1 MLQPR
6 SRTPARNS
14 LLQSYS
20 TELALLV
27 ERRRSEAA
35 LLAAKKEAELAAEQA
50 RNAMYKAQAADRAKT
65 AFLANMSHELR
76 TPLNAIIGFSEMMV
90 LLGDDGLARFRE
102 YAKDISASGQHLLE
116 LINDVLDLA
125 KVESGKLEL
134 EDRQV
139 DVAAVVG
146 ASLTF
151 VRDSAL
157 ERGLELSHVLGE
169 DLPPLLADERKL
181 KQILT
186 NLLSNAVKFTPQGGK
201 VCLKTLLD
209 GDGALVFQIVD
220 TGIGIAVQDIPRAL
234 APFERVRSQSGLT
247 VEGTGLGLPL
257 TKGLIE
263 LHGGE
268 LSIDSELGR
277 GTEVTVRLPKERVM
291 ALAA

>member
-1 MLQPR
+1 MLQHR

-90 LLGDDGLARFRE
+90 LLGDDGLAKFRE

-134 EDRQV
+134 EDRRV
-139 DVAAVVG
+139 DVAAVAG

-151 VRDSAL
+151 VRDSAM

-169 DLPPLLADERKL
+169 DLPPLRADERKL

-186 NLLSNAVKFTPQGGK
+186 NLLSNAVKFTPQGGR
-201 VCLKTLLD
+201 VCLKTFLD
-209 GDGALVFQIVD
+209 GDGALIFQIVD

-234 APFERVRSQSGLT
+234 APFEQVRSRSGLT
-247 VEGTGLGLPL
+247 VGGTGLGLPL

-277 GTEVTVRLPKERVM
+277 GTEVTVRLPRERVM

>member
-1 MLQPR
+1 MLQHR

-14 LLQSYS
+14 LLRRYS
-20 TELALLV
+20 TELGLLV
-27 ERRRSEAA
+27 ERGRSEAA

-50 RNAMYKAQAADRAKT
+50 RNAMLQAQAADQAKT
-65 AFLANMSHELR
+65 AFLASMSHELR

-90 LLGDDGLARFRE
+90 LLGDHGLARYRE
-102 YAKDISASGQHLLE
+102 YASDISASGRHLLE
-116 LINDVLDLA
+116 LINDILDLA
-125 KVESGKLEL
+125 KVEAGKLDL
-134 EDRQV
+134 EDRLV
-139 DVAAVVG
+139 DVAAVVD

-157 ERGLELSHVLGE
+157 ERGLELSHTLDE
-169 DLPPLLADERKL
+169 DLPPLRADERKL

-186 NLLSNAVKFTPQGGK
+186 NLLSNAVKFTPRGGK
-201 VCLKTLLD
+201 VCLETFLD
-209 GDGALVFQIVD
+209 GDGALVFRISD

-234 APFERVRSQSGLT
+234 APFEQVRGQASLT

-263 LHGGE
+263 LHGGK

-277 GTEVTVRLPKERVM
+277 GTEVTVRLPSERV
-291 ALAA
+291 LAIAA

>member
-1 MLQPR
+1 MLQHR
-6 SRTPARNS
+6 LKAPARNS
-14 LLQSYS
+14 LLLRYS
-20 TELALLV
+20 AEFSLLV

-35 LLAAKKEAELAAEQA
+35 LLAAKKEAERAAEQA
-50 RNAMYKAQAADRAKT
+50 RSAMYKAQAADRAKT

-90 LLGDDGLARFRE
+90 LLGDDGLAKYRE
-102 YAKDISASGQHLLE
+102 YAADISASGQHLLE

-125 KVESGKLEL
+125 KVEAGKLEL
-134 EDRQV
+134 DDRQV
-139 DVAAVVG
+139 EVPAIVE

-151 VRDSAL
+151 VRDIAL
-157 ERGLELSHVLGE
+157 ERGLELSSALAG
-169 DLPPLLADERKL
+169 DLPRLRADERKL
-181 KQILT
+181 KQILI

-201 VCLKTLLD
+201 VCLEAFLD
-209 GDGALVFQIVD
+209 RDGALIFRITD

-234 APFERVRSQSGLT
+234 APFEQVRSRAGLT

-263 LHGGE
+263 LHDGD

-277 GTEVTVRLPKERVM
+277 GTEVTVRLPRERV
-291 ALAA
+291 LARAA

>member
-1 MLQPR
+1 MLQHR
-6 SRTPARNS
+6 SRTAARNS
-14 LLQSYS
+14 LLQRYGAA
-20 TELALLV
+20 LGLLV
-27 ERRRSEAA
+27 ERQRSEAA
-35 LLAAKKEAELAAEQA
+35 LLAAQKEAELAAERA
-50 RNAMYKAQAADRAKT
+50 RDAVRKAQAADRAKT

-90 LLGDDGLARFRE
+90 LLGDDGSAKYRE
-102 YAKDISASGQHLLE
+102 YAKDISASGHHLLE

-134 EDRQV
+134 EDRKV
-139 DVAAVVG
+139 DVAAVVD

-151 VRDSAL
+151 VRESAL
-157 ERGLELSHVLGE
+157 ERGLELSHALGK
-169 DLPPLLADERKL
+169 DLPPLRADERKL

-201 VCLKTLLD
+201 VCLKTFLEA
-209 GDGALVFQIVD
+209 DGALVFQITD

-234 APFERVRSQSGLT
+234 APFEQVRRQSGLA

-263 LHGGE
+263 LHGGK
-268 LSIDSELGR
+268 LSIDSQLGR
-277 GTEVTVRLPKERVM
+277 GTKVTVRLPRERVL

>member
-1 MLQPR
+1 MLQNRISP
-6 SRTPARNS
+6 PARRS
-14 LLQSYS
+14 LLQRYS
-20 TELALLV
+20 AELALLV
-27 ERRRSEAA
+27 ERQRSEAA
-35 LLAAKKEAELAAEQA
+35 LVDAKKEAERAADQA
-50 RNAMYKAQAADRAKT
+50 RKAMYKAQAADRAKT

-90 LLGDDGLARFRE
+90 LLGDESMAKYRE
-102 YAKDISASGQHLLE
+102 YAGDISASGQHLLE

-134 EDRQV
+134 EDRRV
-139 DVAAVVG
+139 DVTAVVD

-151 VRDSAL
+151 VKDSAL
-157 ERGLELSHVLGE
+157 ERGLELSHALGK
-169 DLPPLLADERKL
+169 DLPPLRADERKL
-181 KQILT
+181 RQILT

-201 VCLKTLLD
+201 VCLKAFVD
-209 GDGALVFQIVD
+209 GDGALIFRITD
-220 TGIGIAVQDIPRAL
+220 TGIGIAIQDIPRAL
-234 APFERVRSQSGLT
+234 TPFEQVRSRVGLT

-263 LHGGE
+263 LHDGE

-277 GTEVTVRLPKERVM
+277 GTEVTVRLPKERVL

>member
-1 MLQPR
+1 MLRHRPR
-6 SRTPARNS
+6 TAARNS
-14 LLQSYS
+14 LLQRYS
-20 TELALLV
+20 ADLGLLI
-27 ERRRSEAA
+27 ERQRSAAA
-35 LLAAKKEAELAAEQA
+35 LQAAQKEAGLAAERA
-50 RNAMYKAQAADRAKT
+50 RDAVHKAQAADRART

-90 LLGDDGLARFRE
+90 LLGDDGLARYRE
-102 YAKDISASGQHLLE
+102 YAKDISASGRHLLE

-139 DVAAVVG
+139 DVAAVVD

-151 VRDSAL
+151 VRDSAS
-157 ERGLELSHVLGE
+157 ERGLDLSHALGK
-169 DLPPLLADERKL
+169 DLPPLRADERKL

-201 VCLKTLLD
+201 VCLEAFLER
-209 GDGALVFQIVD
+209 DGALIFRITD
-220 TGIGIAVQDIPRAL
+220 TGIGIAVHDIPRAL
-234 APFERVRSQSGLT
+234 APFEQVRRQTGLS

-277 GTEVTVRLPKERVM
+277 GTEVTVRLPRERVL

>member
-1 MLQPR
+1 MDLG
-6 SRTPARNS
+6 
-14 LLQSYS
+14 SYS
-20 TELALLV
+20 SRVTLMV
-27 ERRRSEAA
+27 GHAA
-35 LLAAKKEAELAAEQA
+35 LMAAERA
-50 RNAMYKAQAADRAKT
+50 RDAMYKAQAADRAKT

-90 LLGDDGLARFRE
+90 LLGDDGAAKFHE
-102 YAKDISASGQHLLE
+102 YARDISASGQHLLA

-134 EDRQV
+134 EDRRV
-139 DVAAVVG
+139 DVAAVVD

-157 ERGLELSHVLGE
+157 ERGLELSHALGE
-169 DLPPLLADERKL
+169 DLPPLRADERKL

-201 VCLKTLLD
+201 VCLRTFLE
-209 GDGALVFQIVD
+209 GDGALTFRITD

-234 APFERVRSQSGLT
+234 APFEQVRSRSGLT

-277 GTEVTVRLPKERVM
+277 GTEVTVRLPSERVL